1 MTETMHDRLR
11 KRLKAVGMN
20 PNEASAA
27 AGLSRGYLRTVFN
40 RESEGGGASGRALRQ
55 LAPVLRT
62 TVDYLLDGSGP
73 EEADSEARASEAVP
87 AVIPSP
93 PPAGSRRQLPVYG
106 LAAGAVAGQL
116 TMTNDAID
124 YVPSPAALDKVKDAY
139 ALFVT
144 GSSMEPRYFAGDVIF
159 VHPHKPVRQGDHVV
173 IQEALHGGTVVSV
186 KRFERFT
193 DGHIVTTQ
201 YNPLAE
207 VRFRRE
213 TVDAMH
219 RVLTPNEIAGV

>member
-1 MTETMHDRLR
+1 MARFLDEIQVIDGWERFAR
-11 KRLKAVGMN
+11 R
-20 PNEASAA
+20 
-27 AGLSRGYLRTVFN
+27 
-40 RESEGGGASGRALRQ
+40 
-55 LAPVLRT
+55 
-62 TVDYLLDGSGP
+62 LLDT
-73 EEADSEARASEAVP
+73 E
-87 AVIPSP
+87 
-93 PPAGSRRQLPVYG
+93 
-106 LAAGAVAGQL
+106 
-116 TMTNDAID
+116 
-124 YVPSPAALDKVKDAY
+124 KVR
-139 ALFVT
+139 LFVT